1 MSNYRLTAAVL
12 MTVLIGG
19 GLFLY
24 DHPKPVKVERPKN
37 SEPLDLTRGFGFIDL
52 DEIYTHLPNGAELK
66 ELRGREIRLRLELNE
81 VMRPVAPP
89 KLPEIDTTPFTESAR
104 EKNMQNIIGQ
114 MSELRARKKRLAEEY
129 RKQTEPEY
137 IQRRDAVTQV
147 YLNEA
152 FNITLKIQNADILRL
167 KPEEVR
173 ELEAQLD
180 KLVADRNASQGE
192 LLHDW
197 LAEIE
202 NYVNSQT
209 AADAARIR
217 RESDEHYQKYSVE
230 AEQKI
235 REVQERNRALMDAA
249 MKEVAARQIRRR
261 EILADLTETSDA
273 RAKLEK
279 KIFDEIVDEVGKLG
293 AVYRLK
299 AVFVKRA
306 PNYAEE
312 KFFYNVDVNFRL
324 ESKKS
329 PGAMI
334 FAGEDTRDLTRE
346 LLKAMRL

>member
-12 MTVLIGG
+12 MTILIGG

-24 DHPKPVKVERPKN
+24 DYPKPAKVERPKN
-37 SEPLDLTRGFGFIDL
+37 SAPVDLTRGFGFIDL
-52 DEIYTHLPNGAELK
+52 DEIYNHLPNGEELK

-89 KLPEIDTTPFTESAR
+89 RLPEIDLTPFTDSAR

-114 MSELRARKKRLAEEY
+114 LSELRARRKRLAEEY
-129 RKQTEPEY
+129 RKKTEPEY
-137 IQRRDAVTQV
+137 LARRDAVTQV

-152 FNITLKIQNADILRL
+152 FNITLKINNADVLRL

-173 ELEAQLD
+173 ALEAQLD
-180 KLVADRNASQGE
+180 KLVSDRNQSQGE
-192 LLHDW
+192 LLNDW

-202 NYVNSQT
+202 NYVESQT
-209 AADAARIR
+209 ADDAARIR
-217 RESDEHYQKYSVE
+217 RESDEHYQKYTVE

-249 MKEVAARQIRRR
+249 TKEVAARQIRRR
-261 EILADLTETSDA
+261 EILADLTETADA
-273 RAKLEK
+273 RAKLESE
-279 KIFDEIVDEVGKLG
+279 ILEEIVNDAGRLG
-293 AVYRLK
+293 AVYKLK

-312 KFFYNVDVNFRL
+312 HFFYSVDTNFRL
-324 ESKKS
+324 EFKKS

-334 FAGEDTRDLTRE
+334 FAGEGTRDLTQE
-346 LLKAMRL
+346 LLKALRR

>member
-52 DEIYTHLPNGAELK
+52 DEIYTHLPNGEELK

-81 VMRPVAPP
+81 VMRPVDTPQ
-89 KLPEIDTTPFTESAR
+89 LPEIDTTPFSESAR

-114 MSELRARKKRLAEEY
+114 MAELRARKKRLAEEY
-129 RKQTEPEY
+129 RKKTEPEY
-137 IQRRDAVTQV
+137 IQRRDAITQV

-152 FNITLKIQNADILRL
+152 FNITLKINNADILRL
-167 KPEEVR
+167 KPEEVH

-180 KLVADRNASQGE
+180 KLVADRNDSQGE
-192 LLHDW
+192 LLKDW

-209 AADAARIR
+209 ADDAARIR
-217 RESDEHYQKYSVE
+217 RESDEHYQKYTVE

-249 MKEVAARQIRRR
+249 VKEVAARQIRRR
-261 EILADLTETSDA
+261 EILSDLTETSKA
-273 RAKLEK
+273 RAELED
-279 KIFDEIVDEVGKLG
+279 KILAEIVSDAGKLG
-293 AVYRLK
+293 AVYKLK
-299 AVFVKRA
+299 AVFVKSV

-312 KFFYNVDVNFRL
+312 KFLYNVNENFRL
-324 ESKKS
+324 LSKKS
-329 PGAMI
+329 PGGLI

-346 LLKAMRL
+346 LLKALRR

>member
-52 DEIYTHLPNGAELK
+52 DEIYTHLPNGEELK

-81 VMRPVAPP
+81 VMRPVDTPQ
-89 KLPEIDTTPFTESAR
+89 LPEIDITPFSESAR

-114 MSELRARKKRLAEEY
+114 MAELRARKKRLAEEY
-129 RKQTEPEY
+129 RKKTEPEY
-137 IQRRDAVTQV
+137 IQRRDAITQV

-152 FNITLKIQNADILRL
+152 FNITLKINNADILRL
-167 KPEEVR
+167 KPEEVH

-180 KLVADRNASQGE
+180 KLVADRNESQGE
-192 LLHDW
+192 LLKDW
-197 LAEIE
+197 MAEIE

-209 AADAARIR
+209 ADDAARIR
-217 RESDEHYQKYSVE
+217 RESDEHYQKYTVE

-249 MKEVAARQIRRR
+249 VKEVAARQIRRR
-261 EILADLTETSDA
+261 EILADLTETSKA
-273 RAKLEK
+273 RAELED
-279 KIFDEIVDEVGKLG
+279 KILAEIVSDAGKLG
-293 AVYRLK
+293 AVYKLK
-299 AVFVKRA
+299 AVFVKSV

-312 KFFYNVDVNFRL
+312 KFLYNVNENFRL
-324 ESKKS
+324 LSKKS
-329 PGAMI
+329 PGGLI

-346 LLKAMRL
+346 LLKALRR

>member
-12 MTVLIGG
+12 MTGLIGG

-52 DEIYTHLPNGAELK
+52 DEIYTHLPNGEELK

-81 VMRPVAPP
+81 VMRPVDTPQ
-89 KLPEIDTTPFTESAR
+89 LPEIDITPFSESAR

-114 MSELRARKKRLAEEY
+114 MAELRARKKRLAEEY
-129 RKQTEPEY
+129 RKKTESEY
-137 IQRRDAVTQV
+137 FSRRDAITQV

-152 FNITLKIQNADILRL
+152 FNITLKINNADILRL
-167 KPEEVR
+167 KPEEVH

-180 KLVADRNASQGE
+180 KLVANRNDSQGE
-192 LLHDW
+192 LLKDW

-209 AADAARIR
+209 ADDAARIR
-217 RESDEHYQKYSVE
+217 RESDEHYQKYTVE

-249 MKEVAARQIRRR
+249 VKEVAARQIRRR
-261 EILADLTETSDA
+261 EILSDLTETSKA
-273 RAKLEK
+273 RAELED
-279 KIFDEIVDEVGKLG
+279 KILAEIVSDAGKLG
-293 AVYRLK
+293 AVYKLK
-299 AVFVKRA
+299 AVFVKSV

-312 KFFYNVDVNFRL
+312 KFLYNVNENFRL
-324 ESKKS
+324 LSKKS
-329 PGAMI
+329 PGGLI

-346 LLKAMRL
+346 LLKALRR